1 MANDKYDKRKNI
13 KTFSSRGDSII
24 SGLKTGTPINEDT
37 EDEHITYRPS
47 AIERVINII
56 LCRPDANKVKLSTK
70 PVTILG
76 LFRYTKKLDIFL
88 LTIGLVTTFFSGA
101 AQPVM
106 SILTGRLTTTFA
118 VYPPT
123 SSEFRIEAYKN
134 VYILTGVGVFVLI
147 INYIQYMCFSTVC
160 NRIIGRL
167 RKAYMASI
175 LRQNCGWFDKNQAGV
190 LTTRLNDNIDRI
202 KEGLGDKLGLLLRGC
217 FMYLS
222 ALIIAFSY
230 EWRLALMMLGVT
242 PLSCFIMSLMSQF
255 IGNTTKKELNNI
267 GQAGAIAE
275 ETILGIRTVQ
285 SFNGQEERVTKYRNE
300 LKKTVKYTILNGLW
314 SGLFG
319 GLFFFMLFLYLGC
332 GMLYGTY
339 LLSVGIF
346 QTPGD
351 IFTVVMGM
359 MLGAYFLGLISP
371 HLMVILNARV
381 AAAEIYKTID
391 RIPPID
397 CYSDNGRKLSKI
409 EGRIEFRNVHFRY
422 PTRKEQKV
430 LNGINLVINPGE
442 TVAFVGHSGCGKS
455 TSVGLL
461 TRLYEAEEGTITID
475 GIDIKSI
482 NIECLRNI
490 IGIVQ
495 QEPILFSTT
504 LAENIKMGNPNIT
517 REEMIRICRMANAT
531 EFIDK
536 LPDGYNTL
544 LGEGGVQLSG
554 GMKQRI
560 AIARTLARNPK
571 ILLLD
576 EATSALDTKSESV
589 VQSALNN
596 AAIGRSSIIIAHR
609 LSTIK
614 SADKIVVFDK
624 GNIIEQGKHDELI
637 AMGGKYSE
645 LVKAQQ
651 FGTLEDEENEENK
664 EEGDSFS
671 LEVKSITQNHD
682 HHYCNICKKEIVS
695 RRSSMMSGR
704 EAFIRGTKFD
714 LSFGASSSKMSQLGV
729 TDLGFA
735 PAEAIKYLKSITES
749 DDKQKDPSANIL
761 TIYRNASEYYWI
773 MSLGFLIAVIRGFEL
788 PAIAILFTYIFKILE
803 DANDKNLVNRMAF
816 VVLWFGIVGV
826 GTCIFQLLS
835 SIIFSYCSS
844 KITLKYR
851 IAAFRNILYQDGAF
865 FDQKINSPGEL
876 ITRLATDVP
885 NIRAVLDGRIL
896 QIVYALSS
904 VITCIAMSF
913 IYSWEVSTL
922 GTGLIIALGI
932 IQTSLAYL
940 IQKMNIQSAKNDEA
954 GKISIEAIENIR
966 TVQLLTRSK
975 HFINE
980 YANAI
985 SLKKGHEFSKSKLEA
1000 INFSISQTFQY
1011 IMFTSGFAIAIHI
1024 VNIGNK
1030 TPSQTFESIIF
1041 MLLGAVSI
1049 MNASTYFP
1057 EMIKANSAS
1066 KTLFKIIKQKCG
1078 TGNLRE
1084 GECHN
1089 VNGDISFENVIFTY
1103 PTRKN
1108 QIVMNGLSFDVKKGQ
1123 TVAIVGPSGSGKSTT
1138 ISMLERFYDP
1148 LAGSVKFDNKDL
1160 RSLSLY
1166 HLRNQMALVGQE
1178 PRLFSGTI
1186 KENICFGL
1194 GEVPIKKINEALE
1207 IANCIHFI
1215 SLLPE
1220 GIETEVGE
1228 KGSKLSGG
1236 QKQRIAIARALVRDP
1251 KILLLD
1257 EATSALDSESEKAVQ
1272 AALDKARLNRTCIT
1286 ICHRLS
1292 SIVDSD
1298 LIIYVAEGKVRESGT
1313 HSELIKKK
1321 GYYYDLLKQ
1330 QNL

>member
-1 MANDKYDKRKNI
+1 MPLKN
-13 KTFSSRGDSII
+13 KDNNNRGHSII
-24 SGLKTGTPINEDT
+24 YNLRKGTPINEDT
-37 EDEHITYRPS
+37 EDDGITYEPGT
-47 AIERVINII
+47 IEKVINII
-56 LCRPDANKVKLSTK
+56 LCRPDANKIKLSAK
-70 PVTILG
+70 PVTIFK
-76 LFRYTKKLDIFL
+76 LFRYAKTVDIIL
-88 LTIGLVTTFFSGA
+88 LTIGLITTIFSGA

-106 SILTGRLTTTFA
+106 SILTGRLTSAFII
-118 VYPPT
+118 YPPT
-123 SSEFRIEAYKN
+123 SLEFRIAAYEN
-134 VYILTGVGVFVLI
+134 VYILLGIGVFVLT

-160 NRIIGRL
+160 NRIVGRL

-175 LRQNCGWFDKNQAGV
+175 LRQNAGWFDKNQAGV

-202 KEGLGDKLGLLLRGC
+202 KEGLGDKLGLLLRGF

-242 PLSCFIMSLMSQF
+242 PLSCIIMSLMSQF
-255 IGNTTKKELNNI
+255 IGNTTKKELINV

-275 ETILGIRTVQ
+275 ETLLSIKTVQ
-285 SFNGQEERVTKYRNE
+285 SFNGQEERINKYKNE
-300 LKKTVKYTILNGLW
+300 LKKTVKYTILNGVW

-319 GLFFFMLFLYLGC
+319 GIFFLMLFVYLGC

-339 LLSVGIF
+339 LLKVEIF
-346 QTPGD
+346 ETPGD

-397 CYSDNGRKLSKI
+397 CYSNNGKI
-409 EGRIEFRNVHFRY
+409 LTNVEGKVEFKNVHFRY
-422 PTRKEQKV
+422 PTRKEHKI
-430 LNGINLVINPGE
+430 LNGINIVINPGE

-461 TRLYEAEEGTITID
+461 TRLYEIEEGSITID
-475 GIDIKSI
+475 GIDIKNI

-495 QEPILFSTT
+495 QEPILFTAT
-504 LAENIKMGNPNIT
+504 LAENIQMGNPNIS
-517 REEMIRICRMANAT
+517 REDMIKVCRMANAT

-536 LPDGYNTL
+536 LPDGYDTL
-544 LGEGGVQLSG
+544 IGEGGVQLSG

-576 EATSALDTKSESV
+576 EATSALDTKSESI

-614 SADKIVVFDK
+614 NADKIVVFDK
-624 GNIIEQGKHDELI
+624 GNIIEQGTHNELI
-637 AMGGKYSE
+637 TMGGKYSE

-651 FGTLEDEENEENK
+651 FDTTENDDEDDNNK
-664 EEGDSFS
+664 DDKVSS
-671 LEVKSITQNHD
+671 NYDIKSITSNHD
-682 HHYCNICKKEIVS
+682 CKYCNKCRKEIFS
-695 RRSSMMSGR
+695 RRSSVLSGR
-704 EAFIRGTKFD
+704 EVFIRGTKFD
-714 LSFGASSSKMSQLGV
+714 SSFGESNHKMSQLGI
-729 TDLGFA
+729 TDLGFT
-735 PAEAIKYLKSITES
+735 PTEAFKNLMIINENDERKKE
-749 DDKQKDPSANIL
+749 QSANIL
-761 TIYRNASEYYWI
+761 TIYKNASEYYCI
-773 MSLGFLIAVIRGFEL
+773 IFFGFIIAAIRGFEL
-788 PAIAILFTYIFKILE
+788 PAVAILFSYIFKILE
-803 DANDKNLVNRMAF
+803 NVKDKDLVKKMAF
-816 VVLWFGIVGV
+816 VILWYGIVGV
-826 GTCIFQLLS
+826 GTCLFQLLS

-851 IAAFRNILYQDGAF
+851 IAAFRNILYQDGSF

-885 NIRAVLDGRIL
+885 NIRSVLDGRIL
-896 QIVYALSS
+896 QIIYALSA

-922 GTGLIIALGI
+922 GTGLIIVLGVT
-932 IQTSLAYL
+932 QTYLAYT
-940 IQKMNIQSAKNDEA
+940 IHKKNIESVKKDEA
-954 GKISIEAIENIR
+954 GKIAIEAIENIK

-975 HFINE
+975 YFVTE

-985 SLKKGHEFSKSKLEA
+985 SLNKDLDFSKSKYEA
-1000 INFSISQTFQY
+1000 VNFALSQTFQY
-1011 IMFTSGFAIAIHI
+1011 IVFTAGFAVAIHVI
-1024 VNIGNK
+1024 NIGNK
-1030 TPSQTFESIIF
+1030 TPSETFQSLLF

-1057 EMIKANSAS
+1057 EMIKANSAA
-1066 KTLFKIIKQKCG
+1066 KTLFKLIKQKSG
-1078 TGNLRE
+1078 TGDLME
-1084 GECHN
+1084 GDQHN
-1089 VNGDISFENVIFTY
+1089 VNGDITFSNIIFTY
-1103 PTRKN
+1103 PTRKD
-1108 QIVMNGLSFDVKKGQ
+1108 QLVMNGLSFEVKRGQ
-1123 TVAIVGPSGSGKSTT
+1123 TIAIVGPSGSGKSTT
-1138 ISMLERFYDP
+1138 IAMLERFYDP
-1148 LAGSVKFDNKDL
+1148 MYGDIKIDKKDL

-1166 HLRNQMALVGQE
+1166 HLRKQMALVGQE

-1194 GEVPIKKINEALE
+1194 KNVSIDKINEALE
-1207 IANCIHFI
+1207 IANCKNFI
-1215 SLLPE
+1215 SLLPD
-1220 GIETEVGE
+1220 GIDTEVGE

-1272 AALDKARLNRTCIT
+1272 EALDKARQNRTCIT

-1298 LIIYVAEGKVRESGT
+1298 LIIYVSDGKVRESGK
-1313 HSELIKKK
+1313 HMELIKKK
-1321 GYYYDLLKQ
+1321 GYYYELLKQ
-1330 QNL
+1330 QNI

>member
-1 MANDKYDKRKNI
+1 MPLTNKENTDK
-13 KTFSSRGDSII
+13 SIAI
-24 SGLKTGTPINEDT
+24 INNLRNGIPIDENT
-37 EDEHITYRPS
+37 EDDGITYEPGT
-47 AIERVINII
+47 IEKVINFI
-56 LCRPDANKVKLSTK
+56 LCRPDANKVKLSSK
-70 PVTILG
+70 PVTLIE
-76 LFRYTKKLDIFL
+76 LFRYAKKFDIL
-88 LTIGLVTTFFSGA
+88 LLSIGLITTFFSGA

-106 SILTGRLTTTFA
+106 SILTGRLTSAFLI
-118 VYPPT
+118 YPPT
-123 SSEFRIEAYKN
+123 STEFRISAYEN
-134 VYILTGVGVFVLI
+134 VYILAGIGVFVLI

-160 NRIIGRL
+160 NRITGRL

-202 KEGLGDKLGLLLRGC
+202 KEGLGDKLGLLLRGF

-255 IGNTTKKELNNI
+255 IGNTTKKELINV

-275 ETILGIRTVQ
+275 ESILSIRTVQ
-285 SFNGQEERVTKYRNE
+285 SFNGQEERINKYNNE
-300 LKKTVKYTILNGLW
+300 LKKTVKYTIMNGIW

-319 GLFFFMLFLYLGC
+319 GIFFFILFIYLGC

-339 LLSVGIF
+339 LLKVGIF
-346 QTPGD
+346 ETPGE

-371 HLMVILNARV
+371 HLMVLLNARV

-397 CYSDNGRKLSKI
+397 CYSDKGKILRNI
-409 EGRIEFRNVHFRY
+409 EGRIEFKNVHFRY
-422 PTRKEQKV
+422 PTRKDQKI

-461 TRLYEAEEGTITID
+461 TRLYEVEDGSITID
-475 GIDIKSI
+475 GIDIRDI
-482 NIECLRNI
+482 NIEYLRNI

-495 QEPILFSTT
+495 QEPILFTTT
-504 LAENIKMGNPNIT
+504 LAENIKIGNQNISK
-517 REEMIRICRMANAT
+517 EDMIKVCKMANAT

-536 LPDGYNTL
+536 FPDGYNTL
-544 LGEGGVQLSG
+544 IGEGGIQLSG

-560 AIARTLARNPK
+560 AIARALARSPK

-576 EATSALDTKSESV
+576 EATSALDTKSESI
-589 VQSALNN
+589 VQNALNN
-596 AAIGRSSIIIAHR
+596 AAIGRTSIIIAHR

-624 GNIIEQGKHDELI
+624 GNIIEQGTHNELI
-637 AMGGKYSE
+637 AINGKYSE

-651 FGTLEDEENEENK
+651 LSTTDDDEKDGNETLNYD
-664 EEGDSFS
+664 
-671 LEVKSITQNHD
+671 VKSIISNHD
-682 HHYCNICKKEIVS
+682 CSYCKECRNKIFS
-695 RRSSMMSGR
+695 RKSSILSGR
-704 EAFIRGTKFD
+704 EIFIKGTKFD
-714 LSFGASSSKMSQLGV
+714 STFSQTSYKMSQLGIS
-729 TDLGFA
+729 DLGFT
-735 PAEAIKYLKSITES
+735 PAETLKHLMNIQES
-749 DDKQKDPSANIL
+749 DEKQKELSANIL
-761 TIYRNASEYYWI
+761 TIYKNASEYYCI
-773 MSLGFLIAVIRGFEL
+773 LFFGFFIAIIRGFEL
-788 PAIAILFTYIFKILE
+788 PAIAILFSYIFKILE
-803 DANDKNLVNRMAF
+803 NTEDENLVKKMAF
-816 VVLWFGIVGV
+816 AVLWFGIVGI

-835 SIIFSYCSS
+835 SVIFSFCSS

-885 NIRAVLDGRIL
+885 NIRSVLDGRIL
-896 QIVYALSS
+896 QVLYALSA

-922 GTGLIIALGI
+922 GTGLIILLGI
-932 IQTSLAYL
+932 IQTSLAYI
-940 IQKMNIQSAKNDEA
+940 IQKKNMENIKNDEA
-954 GKISIEAIENIR
+954 GKIAIEAIENIK

-975 HFINE
+975 YFINE

-985 SLKKGHEFSKSKLEA
+985 SLKKIYEFSKTKYEA
-1000 INFSISQTFQY
+1000 VNFAISQTFQY
-1011 IMFTSGFAIAIHI
+1011 IVFTVGFAVSIH
-1024 VNIGNK
+1024 VVYIGNK
-1030 TPSQTFESIIF
+1030 TPNETFQSLIF

-1057 EMIKANSAS
+1057 EIIKANSAA
-1066 KTLFKIIKQKCG
+1066 KTLFKIIHQKCG
-1078 TGNLRE
+1078 TGNLIE
-1084 GECHN
+1084 GDLHN
-1089 VNGDISFENVIFTY
+1089 INGNISFSNIIFTY

-1108 QIVMNGLSFDVKKGQ
+1108 QLIMNGLSFDVNRGQ
-1123 TVAIVGPSGSGKSTT
+1123 TVAIVGPSGSGKSTI

-1148 LAGSVKFDNKDL
+1148 LYGEIKFDNKDL
-1160 RSLSLY
+1160 RSLSLF
-1166 HLRNQMALVGQE
+1166 HLRCQMALVGQE
-1178 PRLFSGTI
+1178 PKLFSGTI

-1194 GEVPIKKINEALE
+1194 KNVSMEKINEALE
-1207 IANCIHFI
+1207 IANCTNFI

-1220 GIETEVGE
+1220 GIDTEVGE

-1272 AALDKARLNRTCIT
+1272 EALDKARQNRTCIT

-1298 LIIYVAEGKVRESGT
+1298 LIIYVSEGKVRECGK
-1313 HSELIKKK
+1313 HMELIKNK
-1321 GYYYDLLKQ
+1321 GYYYELLKQ